1 MQKTL
6 LTACLAMLCLAGIQ
20 AQSSG
25 ELSRFTFG
33 PEIGSGL
40 ALQTCCSD
48 MWGFYTLGANSEY
61 RFTRYWSA
69 EAALRYINMEG
80 EISGYSY
87 GGTGYDFGGFHQVR
101 NFALTVGPRF
111 NLPMRKGR
119 EFSISGKAGLMLN
132 RIRQDITN
140 NSRPYQTR
148 TYGGHLLPTFELGG
162 RLTRW
167 ITDRV
172 AVESFLTYFA
182 NTDDGVTRKLKSE
195 EGQPFPEPVTDEFP
209 GNFIRQLND
218 RPGELAMINI
228 GLGIRVRL

>member
-6 LTACLAMLCLAGIQ
+6 LTACLAMLCLAGTQ

-25 ELSRFTFG
+25 AFSRFTFG

-87 GGTGYDFGGFHQVR
+87 GGTGYDFGGFTRFATLRSPSVR
-101 NFALTVGPRF
+101 V
-111 NLPMRKGR
+111 
-119 EFSISGKAGLMLN
+119 SICLCAKAG
-132 RIRQDITN
+132 
-140 NSRPYQTR
+140 NSASPAKR
-148 TYGGHLLPTFELGG
+148 
-162 RLTRW
+162 
-167 ITDRV
+167 
-172 AVESFLTYFA
+172 A
-182 NTDDGVTRKLKSE
+182 
-195 EGQPFPEPVTDEFP
+195 
-209 GNFIRQLND
+209 
-218 RPGELAMINI
+218 
-228 GLGIRVRL
+228 